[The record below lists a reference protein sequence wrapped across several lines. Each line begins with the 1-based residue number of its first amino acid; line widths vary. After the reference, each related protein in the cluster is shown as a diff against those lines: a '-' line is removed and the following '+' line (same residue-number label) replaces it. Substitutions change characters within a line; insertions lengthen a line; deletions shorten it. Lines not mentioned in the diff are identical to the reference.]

1 MAYQALYR
9 VWRPQT
15 FGDVIGQDA
24 ITTTLR
30 NAVATKQVSHAYLF
44 TGPRGTG
51 KTSCSKILAK
61 AVNCLQP
68 QKGEP
73 CNQCEICQ
81 AINANSLND
90 VIEIDAASNNGVE
103 QIRDIRDKVKYAPTR
118 AAYKV
123 YIIDEVH
130 MLSTGAFNALLKTL
144 EEPPA
149 QVIFILATTE
159 PQKIPATII
168 SRTQRFDF
176 RRITATT
183 ILERLEFILKAK
195 QVPYDDQGLKLIAQA
210 AEGGMRDALSI
221 LDQALSL
228 DNKRLTLDNAI
239 QVTGTVDKKQL
250 EAYFLAII
258 AANAAQALE
267 DLHQL
272 LASGRSPHRFIEAI
286 IETCRDLLLIKTDD
300 KLLDDFSRSLISPQI
315 VAVHDQIS
323 QQQLYQMINA
333 ASQTQQ
339 DLHNVSRTDIY
350 LEVLTVKL
358 CEIMQSTNSEE
369 STSSLSQT
377 VQDLQ
382 SEVEQLK
389 QNIADLQKK
398 IAKAPQATVP
408 PKTAPAK
415 PFKSATS
422 HTHVNQQ
429 KINQIL
435 ANATRK
441 ALNQV
446 REVWPD
452 LMSML
457 NVTQKA
463 VMKVSKPVAA
473 SSAGVVVAFDYAMWF
488 ERVMSNQELLE
499 ILKNNLD
506 KLLNNDA
513 DVVIVAA
520 ENWPQIRQTFLQ
532 NHEIANS
539 SAADVKKTKSTNVA
553 VDKAQKLFGTE
564 LVELKKD

>member
-15 FGDVIGQDA
+15 FGDVIGQNA

-176 RRITATT
+176 RRITATI
-183 ILERLEFILKAK
+183 ILERLEYILKAK
-195 QVPYDDQGLKLIAQA
+195 QVPYDEQGLKLIAQA

-369 STSSLSQT
+369 STASLSQT
-377 VQDLQ
+377 LQDLQ

-398 IAKAPQATVP
+398 IAKAPQATAS
-408 PKTAPAK
+408 PKIAPAK
-415 PFKSATS
+415 PFKSATG
-422 HTHVNQQ
+422 HTHVDQQ

-506 KLLNNDA
+506 KLLHNDA

-532 NHEIANS
+532 NHEITNS

>member
-176 RRITATT
+176 RRITATI
-183 ILERLEFILKAK
+183 ILERLEYILKAK
-195 QVPYDDQGLKLIAQA
+195 QVPYDEQGLKLIAQA

-315 VAVHDQIS
+315 VAVHDQIR

-377 VQDLQ
+377 LQDLQ

-398 IAKAPQATVP
+398 IAKAPQATVS

-415 PFKSATS
+415 SFKSATT
-422 HTHVNQQ
+422 HTHVDQQ

-506 KLLNNDA
+506 KLLHNDA

-532 NHEIANS
+532 NHEITNS
-539 SAADVKKTKSTNVA
+539 STVNVKKTKSTNVA

>member
-228 DNKRLTLDNAI
+228 DDKRLTLDNAI

-398 IAKAPQATVP
+398 IAKAPQATVS

>member
-176 RRITATT
+176 RRITAST

-195 QVPYDDQGLKLIAQA
+195 QVPYDEQGLKLIAQA

-315 VAVHDQIS
+315 VAAHDQIS

-377 VQDLQ
+377 LQDLQ

-398 IAKAPQATVP
+398 IAKEPQATAS
-408 PKTAPAK
+408 PKIAPAK
-415 PFKSATS
+415 PFKSATG
-422 HTHVNQQ
+422 HTHVDQQ

-506 KLLNNDA
+506 KLLHNDA

-532 NHEIANS
+532 NHEITNS
-539 SAADVKKTKSTNVA
+539 SAVNVKKTKSTNVA

>member
-176 RRITATT
+176 RRITAST

-195 QVPYDDQGLKLIAQA
+195 QVPYDEQGLKLIAQA

-377 VQDLQ
+377 LQDLQ
-382 SEVEQLK
+382 SEVKQLK

-398 IAKAPQATVP
+398 IAKAPQATVS

-415 PFKSATS
+415 PFKSATT
-422 HTHVNQQ
+422 HTHVDQQ

-532 NHEIANS
+532 NHEITNS

>member
-398 IAKAPQATVP
+398 IAKAPQATVS

>member
-183 ILERLEFILKAK
+183 ILERLEYILKAK
-195 QVPYDDQGLKLIAQA
+195 QVPYDEQGLKLIAQA

-315 VAVHDQIS
+315 VAAHDQIS
-323 QQQLYQMINA
+323 QQQLYQMINV

-369 STSSLSQT
+369 STASLSQT
-377 VQDLQ
+377 LQDLQ

-398 IAKAPQATVP
+398 IAKAPQATAS
-408 PKTAPAK
+408 PKIAPAK

-422 HTHVNQQ
+422 HAHVDQQ

-506 KLLNNDA
+506 KLLHNDA

-532 NHEIANS
+532 NHEITNS
-539 SAADVKKTKSTNVA
+539 SAVNVKKTKSTNVA

>member
-183 ILERLEFILKAK
+183 ILERLEYILKAK
-195 QVPYDDQGLKLIAQA
+195 QVPYDEQGLKLIAQA

-228 DNKRLTLDNAI
+228 DNKRLTLDNSI

-315 VAVHDQIS
+315 VAAHDQIS

-369 STSSLSQT
+369 STASLSQT
-377 VQDLQ
+377 LQDLQ

-398 IAKAPQATVP
+398 IAKAPQATAS

-415 PFKSATS
+415 SFKSATG
-422 HTHVNQQ
+422 HTHVDQQ

-506 KLLNNDA
+506 KLLHNDA

-532 NHEIANS
+532 NHEITNS

>member
-15 FGDVIGQDA
+15 FGDVIGQNA

-176 RRITATT
+176 RRITATI
-183 ILERLEFILKAK
+183 ILERLEYILKAK
-195 QVPYDDQGLKLIAQA
+195 QVPYDEQGLKLIAQA

-377 VQDLQ
+377 LQDLQ

-398 IAKAPQATVP
+398 IAKAPQATSS
-408 PKTAPAK
+408 PKIAPAK
-415 PFKSATS
+415 PFKSATG
-422 HTHVNQQ
+422 HTHVDQQ

-506 KLLNNDA
+506 KLLHNDA

-532 NHEIANS
+532 NHEITNS

>member
-176 RRITATT
+176 RRITAST

-195 QVPYDDQGLKLIAQA
+195 QVPYDEQGLKLIAQA

-339 DLHNVSRTDIY
+339 DLHNMSRTDIY

-382 SEVEQLK
+382 SEIEQLK

-398 IAKAPQATVP
+398 IAKAPQATVS

-415 PFKSATS
+415 PFKSATT
-422 HTHVNQQ
+422 HTHVDQQ

>member
-176 RRITATT
+176 RRITAST

-195 QVPYDDQGLKLIAQA
+195 QVPYDEQGLKLIAQA

-382 SEVEQLK
+382 SEVKQLK
-389 QNIADLQKK
+389 QNMADLQEK
-398 IAKAPQATVP
+398 IAKAPQATAS

-415 PFKSATS
+415 PLKSATS
-422 HTHVNQQ
+422 HTHVDQQ

>member
-176 RRITATT
+176 RRITAST

-195 QVPYDDQGLKLIAQA
+195 QVPYDEQGLKLIAQA

-358 CEIMQSTNSEE
+358 CEIMQSTNSEK
-369 STSSLSQT
+369 SAASLSQT
-377 VQDLQ
+377 LHDLQ
-382 SEVEQLK
+382 SEVKQLK
-389 QNIADLQKK
+389 QNMADLQKK
-398 IAKAPQATVP
+398 IAKAPQATAS
-408 PKTAPAK
+408 PKIAPAK

-422 HTHVNQQ
+422 HTHVDQQ

-435 ANATRK
+435 AHATRK

>member
-176 RRITATT
+176 RRITAST
-183 ILERLEFILKAK
+183 ILERLEYILKAK
-195 QVPYDDQGLKLIAQA
+195 QVPYDEQGLKLIAQA

-369 STSSLSQT
+369 STASLSQT
-377 VQDLQ
+377 LQDLQ

-398 IAKAPQATVP
+398 IAKAPQATAS
-408 PKTAPAK
+408 PKIAPAK
-415 PFKSATS
+415 PFKSATG
-422 HTHVNQQ
+422 HTHVDQQ

-506 KLLNNDA
+506 KLLHNDA

-532 NHEIANS
+532 NHEITNS

>member
-1 MAYQALYR
+1 MTYQALYR

-30 NAVATKQVSHAYLF
+30 NAVSTKQVSHAYLF

-61 AVNCLQP
+61 AVNCLHP
-68 QKGEP
+68 KKGEP

-103 QIRDIRDKVKYAPTR
+103 QIRDICDKVKYAPTR

-149 QVIFILATTE
+149 QVIFVLATTE

-183 ILERLEFILKAK
+183 ILERLELILNAK
-195 QVPYDDQGLKLIAQA
+195 QVSYDEQGLKLIAQT

-228 DNKRLTLDNAI
+228 DNKHLTLDNAI

-272 LASGRSPHRFIEAI
+272 LASGRSPHRFIETI
-286 IETCRDLLLIKTDD
+286 IETCRDLLLIKTDE
-300 KLLDDFSRSLISPQI
+300 KLLDDFNRSLISPQI
-315 VAVHDQIS
+315 VAAHDQIS
-323 QQQLYQMINA
+323 QQQLYQMINT

-358 CEIMQSTNSEE
+358 CEIMQSTNSVQ
-369 STSSLSQT
+369 STSSLTQNLH
-377 VQDLQ
+377 DLQ
-382 SEVEQLK
+382 NEVEQLK
-389 QNIADLQKK
+389 QNMVDLQKK
-398 IAKAPQATVP
+398 IVKAPQATAS
-408 PKTAPAK
+408 PKNVPAK
-415 PFKSATS
+415 PFKSAIN
-422 HTHVNQQ
+422 HIHIDQQ

-446 REVWPD
+446 IEVWPD

-506 KLLNNDA
+506 KLLHNEA

-539 SAADVKKTKSTNVA
+539 SSADFKENKSTNVA

-564 LVELKKD
+564 LIEIKKD

>member
-176 RRITATT
+176 RRITAST
-183 ILERLEFILKAK
+183 ILERLEYILKAK
-195 QVPYDDQGLKLIAQA
+195 QVPYDEQGLKLIAQA

-286 IETCRDLLLIKTDD
+286 IETCRNLLLIKTDD

-315 VAVHDQIS
+315 VAAHDQIS

-377 VQDLQ
+377 LQDLQ

-398 IAKAPQATVP
+398 IAKAPQVTAS

-415 PFKSATS
+415 SFKSATG
-422 HTHVNQQ
+422 HTHVDQQ

-506 KLLNNDA
+506 KLLHNDA

-532 NHEIANS
+532 NHEITNS
-539 SAADVKKTKSTNVA
+539 SAVNVKKTKSTNVA

>member
-176 RRITATT
+176 RRITAST

-195 QVPYDDQGLKLIAQA
+195 QVPYDEQGLKLIAQA

-315 VAVHDQIS
+315 VAAHDQIS

-377 VQDLQ
+377 LQDLQ

-398 IAKAPQATVP
+398 IAKAPQATVS

-415 PFKSATS
+415 PFKSATT
-422 HTHVNQQ
+422 HTHVDQQ

-532 NHEIANS
+532 NHEITNS
-539 SAADVKKTKSTNVA
+539 SAVNVKKTKSTNVA

>member
-15 FGDVIGQDA
+15 FGDVIGQNA

-118 AAYKV
+118 SAYKV

-176 RRITATT
+176 RRITAST

-195 QVPYDDQGLKLIAQA
+195 QVPYDEQGLKLIAQA

-258 AANAAQALE
+258 AANAAQALK

-315 VAVHDQIS
+315 VAAHDQIS

-369 STSSLSQT
+369 STASLSQT
-377 VQDLQ
+377 LQDLQ

-398 IAKAPQATVP
+398 IAKAPQATAS
-408 PKTAPAK
+408 PKIAPAK

-422 HTHVNQQ
+422 HAHVDQQ

-506 KLLNNDA
+506 KLLHNDA

-532 NHEIANS
+532 NHEITNS
-539 SAADVKKTKSTNVA
+539 SAVNVKKTKSTNVA

>member
-24 ITTTLR
+24 IITTLR

-398 IAKAPQATVP
+398 IAKAPQATVS

>member
-176 RRITATT
+176 RRITAST

-195 QVPYDDQGLKLIAQA
+195 QVPYDEQGLKLIAQA

-315 VAVHDQIS
+315 VAAHDQIS

-358 CEIMQSTNSEE
+358 CEIMQSNSSEK
-369 STSSLSQT
+369 SAASLSQT
-377 VQDLQ
+377 LQDLQ
-382 SEVEQLK
+382 SEVKQLK
-389 QNIADLQKK
+389 QNMADLQKK
-398 IAKAPQATVP
+398 IAKAPQATVS

-422 HTHVNQQ
+422 HAHVDQQ

-435 ANATRK
+435 AHATRK

-506 KLLNNDA
+506 KLLHNDA

-532 NHEIANS
+532 NHEITNS
-539 SAADVKKTKSTNVA
+539 SAVNVKKTKSTNVA

>member
-176 RRITATT
+176 RRITAST

-195 QVPYDDQGLKLIAQA
+195 QVPYDEQGLKLIAQA

-315 VAVHDQIS
+315 VAAHDQIS

-358 CEIMQSTNSEE
+358 CEIMQSTNPEKSAA
-369 STSSLSQT
+369 SLSQT
-377 VQDLQ
+377 LHDLQ
-382 SEVEQLK
+382 SEVKQLK

-398 IAKAPQATVP
+398 IAKAPQATVS
-408 PKTAPAK
+408 PKIAPAK
-415 PFKSATS
+415 PFKSATT
-422 HTHVNQQ
+422 HTHVDQQ

-435 ANATRK
+435 AHATRK

-506 KLLNNDA
+506 KLLHNDA

-532 NHEIANS
+532 NHEITNS
-539 SAADVKKTKSTNVA
+539 SAADVKKSSSTNVA

>member
-15 FGDVIGQDA
+15 FGDVIGQNA

-176 RRITATT
+176 RRITATI
-183 ILERLEFILKAK
+183 ILERLEYILKAK
-195 QVPYDDQGLKLIAQA
+195 QVPYDEQGLKLIAQA

-315 VAVHDQIS
+315 VAAHDQIS

-369 STSSLSQT
+369 STASLSKT
-377 VQDLQ
+377 LQDLQ
-382 SEVEQLK
+382 SEVKQLK
-389 QNIADLQKK
+389 QNMADLQKK
-398 IAKAPQATVP
+398 IAKAPQATAS

-422 HTHVNQQ
+422 HAHVDQQ

-506 KLLNNDA
+506 KLLHNDA

-539 SAADVKKTKSTNVA
+539 SAADVKKSSSTNVA

>member
-176 RRITATT
+176 RRITAST

-195 QVPYDDQGLKLIAQA
+195 QVSYDEQGLKLIAQA

-369 STSSLSQT
+369 STASLSQT
-377 VQDLQ
+377 LQDLQ

-398 IAKAPQATVP
+398 IAKAPQATVS

-415 PFKSATS
+415 SFKSATT
-422 HTHVNQQ
+422 HTHVDQQ

-435 ANATRK
+435 AHATRK

-532 NHEIANS
+532 NHEITNS
-539 SAADVKKTKSTNVA
+539 SAADVKKSKSTNVA

>member
-24 ITTTLR
+24 ITTTLC

-183 ILERLEFILKAK
+183 ILERLEYILKAK
-195 QVPYDDQGLKLIAQA
+195 QVPYDEQGLKLIAQA

-323 QQQLYQMINA
+323 QQQLYQMINV

-358 CEIMQSTNSEE
+358 CEIMQSNSSEK
-369 STSSLSQT
+369 SAASLSQT
-377 VQDLQ
+377 LHDLQ
-382 SEVEQLK
+382 SEVKQLK

-398 IAKAPQATVP
+398 IAKAPQATVS
-408 PKTAPAK
+408 PKTAPTK
-415 PFKSATS
+415 PFKSATT
-422 HTHVNQQ
+422 HTHVDQQ

-506 KLLNNDA
+506 KLLHNDA

-532 NHEIANS
+532 NHEITNS
-539 SAADVKKTKSTNVA
+539 STVNVKKTKSTNVA

>member
-183 ILERLEFILKAK
+183 ILERLEYILKAK
-195 QVPYDDQGLKLIAQA
+195 QVPYDEQGLKLISQA

-315 VAVHDQIS
+315 VAAHDQIS
-323 QQQLYQMINA
+323 QQQLYQMINV

-358 CEIMQSTNSEE
+358 CEIMQSNSSEK
-369 STSSLSQT
+369 SAASLSQT
-377 VQDLQ
+377 LHDLQ
-382 SEVEQLK
+382 SEVKQLK
-389 QNIADLQKK
+389 QNMADLQKK
-398 IAKAPQATVP
+398 IAKAPQATAS
-408 PKTAPAK
+408 PKIAPAK

-422 HTHVNQQ
+422 HAHVDQQ

-506 KLLNNDA
+506 KLLHNDA

-520 ENWPQIRQTFLQ
+520 ENWPQIRQSFLQ
-532 NHEIANS
+532 NHEITNS

>member
-15 FGDVIGQDA
+15 FGDVIGQNA

-118 AAYKV
+118 SAYKV

-176 RRITATT
+176 RRITAST

-195 QVPYDDQGLKLIAQA
+195 QVPYDEQGLKLIAQA

-258 AANAAQALE
+258 AANAAQALK

-315 VAVHDQIS
+315 VAAHDQIS

-369 STSSLSQT
+369 STASLSQT
-377 VQDLQ
+377 LQDLQ

-398 IAKAPQATVP
+398 IAKAPQATSS
-408 PKTAPAK
+408 PKIAPAK
-415 PFKSATS
+415 PFKSATG
-422 HTHVNQQ
+422 HTHVDQQ

-506 KLLNNDA
+506 KLLHNDA

-532 NHEIANS
+532 NHEITNS
-539 SAADVKKTKSTNVA
+539 SAVNVKKTKSTNVA

>member
-176 RRITATT
+176 RRITAST

-195 QVPYDDQGLKLIAQA
+195 QVPYDEQGLKLIAQA

-377 VQDLQ
+377 LQDLQ

-398 IAKAPQATVP
+398 IAKAPQATAS

-415 PFKSATS
+415 PFKSATG
-422 HTHVNQQ
+422 HTHVDQQ

-506 KLLNNDA
+506 KLLHNDA

-532 NHEIANS
+532 NHEITNS

>member
-176 RRITATT
+176 RRITAST

-195 QVPYDDQGLKLIAQA
+195 QVPYDEQGLKLIAQA

-377 VQDLQ
+377 LQDLQ
-382 SEVEQLK
+382 SEVKQLK

-398 IAKAPQATVP
+398 ISKAPQATVS

-415 PFKSATS
+415 SFKSATT
-422 HTHVNQQ
+422 HTHVDQQ

-435 ANATRK
+435 AHATRK

-532 NHEIANS
+532 NHEITNS

>member
-183 ILERLEFILKAK
+183 ILERLEYILKAK
-195 QVPYDDQGLKLIAQA
+195 QVPYDEQGLKLIAQA

-286 IETCRDLLLIKTDD
+286 IETCRDLLLIKTDE

-315 VAVHDQIS
+315 VAAHDQIS

-377 VQDLQ
+377 LQDLQ

-389 QNIADLQKK
+389 QNMADLQKK
-398 IAKAPQATVP
+398 IAKAPQATSS
-408 PKTAPAK
+408 PKIAPAK
-415 PFKSATS
+415 PFKSATG
-422 HTHVNQQ
+422 HTHVDQQ

-506 KLLNNDA
+506 KLLHNDA

-539 SAADVKKTKSTNVA
+539 SATDVKKTKSTNVA

>member
-24 ITTTLR
+24 ITTTLC

-176 RRITATT
+176 RRITAST

-195 QVPYDDQGLKLIAQA
+195 QVPYDEQGLKLIAQA

-315 VAVHDQIS
+315 VAAHDQIS

-358 CEIMQSTNSEE
+358 CEIMQSNSSEK
-369 STSSLSQT
+369 SAASLSKT
-377 VQDLQ
+377 LHDLQ
-382 SEVEQLK
+382 SEVKQLK
-389 QNIADLQKK
+389 QNMADLQKK
-398 IAKAPQATVP
+398 IAKAPQATVS

-422 HTHVNQQ
+422 HAHVDQQ

-513 DVVIVAA
+513 DVVIVSA

>member
-24 ITTTLR
+24 ITTTLC

-176 RRITATT
+176 RRITAST
-183 ILERLEFILKAK
+183 ILERLEYILKAK
-195 QVPYDDQGLKLIAQA
+195 QVPYDEQGLKLIAQA

-369 STSSLSQT
+369 STASLSQT

-382 SEVEQLK
+382 IEVEQLK

-398 IAKAPQATVP
+398 IAKAPQATSS
-408 PKTAPAK
+408 PKIAPAK
-415 PFKSATS
+415 PFKSATG
-422 HTHVNQQ
+422 HTHVDQQ

-506 KLLNNDA
+506 KLLHNDA

>member
-176 RRITATT
+176 RRITAST

-195 QVPYDDQGLKLIAQA
+195 QVPYDEQGLKLIAQA

-315 VAVHDQIS
+315 VAAHDQIS

-377 VQDLQ
+377 LQDLQ

-389 QNIADLQKK
+389 QNMADLQKK
-398 IAKAPQATVP
+398 IAKAPQATVS

-422 HTHVNQQ
+422 HAHVDQQ

-513 DVVIVAA
+513 DVVIVSA

-539 SAADVKKTKSTNVA
+539 SAADVKKSNSTNVA

>member
-369 STSSLSQT
+369 FTSSLSQT

-382 SEVEQLK
+382 SEVKQLK

-398 IAKAPQATVP
+398 IAKAPQATVS

-415 PFKSATS
+415 SFKSATT
-422 HTHVNQQ
+422 HTHVDQQ

-506 KLLNNDA
+506 KLLHNDA

-532 NHEIANS
+532 NHEITNS
-539 SAADVKKTKSTNVA
+539 SAVNVKKTNSTNVA

>member
-176 RRITATT
+176 RRITAST

-195 QVPYDDQGLKLIAQA
+195 QVPYDEQGLKLIAQA

-315 VAVHDQIS
+315 VAAHDQIS

-377 VQDLQ
+377 LQDLQ

-398 IAKAPQATVP
+398 IAKAPQATVS

-415 PFKSATS
+415 PFKSATG
-422 HTHVNQQ
+422 HTHVDQQ

-506 KLLNNDA
+506 KLLHNDA

-532 NHEIANS
+532 NHEITNS

>member
-176 RRITATT
+176 RRITAST

-195 QVPYDDQGLKLIAQA
+195 QVSYDEQGLKLIAQA

-315 VAVHDQIS
+315 VAAHDQIS

-358 CEIMQSTNSEE
+358 CEIMQSTNPEK
-369 STSSLSQT
+369 STSSLSKT
-377 VQDLQ
+377 LHDLQ

-398 IAKAPQATVP
+398 IAKAPQATVS
-408 PKTAPAK
+408 PKTAPVK
-415 PFKSATS
+415 SFKSATT
-422 HTHVNQQ
+422 HTHVDQQ

-435 ANATRK
+435 AHATRK

-532 NHEIANS
+532 NHEITNS
-539 SAADVKKTKSTNVA
+539 SAVNVKKTKSTNVA

>member
-81 AINANSLND
+81 EINANSLND

-176 RRITATT
+176 RRITAST

-195 QVPYDDQGLKLIAQA
+195 QVPYDEQGLKLIAQA

-250 EAYFLAII
+250 EAYLLAII

-369 STSSLSQT
+369 STSSLSKT
-377 VQDLQ
+377 LHDLQ

-398 IAKAPQATVP
+398 IAKAPQATVS

-415 PFKSATS
+415 PFKSATT
-422 HTHVNQQ
+422 HTHVDQQ

-435 ANATRK
+435 AHATRK

-506 KLLNNDA
+506 KLLHNDA

-532 NHEIANS
+532 NHEITNS
-539 SAADVKKTKSTNVA
+539 SAVNVKKSKSTNVA

>member
-1 MAYQALYR
+1 ML
-9 VWRPQT
+9 
-15 FGDVIGQDA
+15 
-24 ITTTLR
+24 
-30 NAVATKQVSHAYLF
+30 
-44 TGPRGTG
+44 
-51 KTSCSKILAK
+51 
-61 AVNCLQP
+61 LQELP
-68 QKGEP
+68 
-73 CNQCEICQ
+73 
-81 AINANSLND
+81 
-90 VIEIDAASNNGVE
+90 
-103 QIRDIRDKVKYAPTR
+103 
-118 AAYKV
+118 
-123 YIIDEVH
+123 

-176 RRITATT
+176 RRITAST

-195 QVPYDDQGLKLIAQA
+195 QVSYDEQGLKLIAQA

-377 VQDLQ
+377 LQDLQ
-382 SEVEQLK
+382 SEVKQLK
-389 QNIADLQKK
+389 QNMADLQKK
-398 IAKAPQATVP
+398 IAKAPQATAS
-408 PKTAPAK
+408 PKIAPAK

-422 HTHVNQQ
+422 HAHVDQQ

-463 VMKVSKPVAA
+463 VMKVSKPVAQA
-473 SSAGVVVAFDYAMWF
+473 
-488 ERVMSNQELLE
+488 
-499 ILKNNLD
+499 
-506 KLLNNDA
+506 
-513 DVVIVAA
+513 
-520 ENWPQIRQTFLQ
+520 
-532 NHEIANS
+532 
-539 SAADVKKTKSTNVA
+539 
-553 VDKAQKLFGTE
+553 
-564 LVELKKD
+564 

>member
-81 AINANSLND
+81 SINDNSLND

-183 ILERLEFILKAK
+183 ILERLEYILKAK
-195 QVPYDDQGLKLIAQA
+195 QVPYDEQGLKLIAQA

-369 STSSLSQT
+369 STASLSKT
-377 VQDLQ
+377 LHDLQ
-382 SEVEQLK
+382 SEVKQLK
-389 QNIADLQKK
+389 QNMADLQKK
-398 IAKAPQATVP
+398 IAKAPQATAS
-408 PKTAPAK
+408 PKIAPAK
-415 PFKSATS
+415 PFKSATT
-422 HTHVNQQ
+422 HTHVDQQ

-532 NHEIANS
+532 NHEITNS
-539 SAADVKKTKSTNVA
+539 SAVNVKKTKSTNVA

>member
-195 QVPYDDQGLKLIAQA
+195 QVPYDEQGLKLIAQA

-382 SEVEQLK
+382 SEIEQLK

-398 IAKAPQATVP
+398 IAKAPQATVS

-415 PFKSATS
+415 PFKSATT
-422 HTHVNQQ
+422 HTHVDQQ

-513 DVVIVAA
+513 DVVIVSA